1 MKSDPVIER
10 IKTRVAG
17 VDPNG
22 PRKVLGVFQ
31 LNIKTGDG
39 VSKWVIDLKG
49 LVVKEGT
56 VDNPDV
62 TLNVE
67 DEEFFLIGT
76 KQVAIPDAVAAG
88 KIEIIGDQDLAKALI
103 ERLTE

>member
-31 LNIKTGDG
+31 LNIKAADG
-39 VSKWVIDLKG
+39 MHKWVVDLKA
-49 LVVKEGT
+49 LNVKEGT

-62 TLNVE
+62 TLNVD

-76 KQVAIPDAVAAG
+76 KQVPVPDAVAQG
-88 KIEIIGDQDLAKALI
+88 KIEIIGDQTLANALI
-103 ERLTE
+103 EQLK

>member
-22 PRKVLGVFQ
+22 PRKVLGIFQ
-31 LNIKTGDG
+31 LNIKAADG
-39 VSKWVIDLKG
+39 VHNYIVDLKG
-49 LVVKEGT
+49 LKVSDGV

-76 KQVAIPDAVAAG
+76 KQIAIPEAVSQG
-88 KIEIIGDQDLAKALI
+88 KIEIIGDKTLANALI
-103 ERLTE
+103 EKLTE